1 MKLNAVKFGLAGGI
15 ITVICM
21 FFTGLVI
28 LIWPEIVPILTNS
41 FTQIY
46 GIFGLKANL
55 FAVILISILS
65 FIDGFILTW
74 LFAWIYNKLL

>member
-21 FFTGLVI
+21 FFTGLVV
-28 LIWPEIVPILTNS
+28 LIWPGIVPSFTS
-41 FTQIY
+41 FFTQIY

-74 LFAWIYNKLL
+74 LFAVMYNKLL